1 VLSSIVTYSDHRA
14 VQSILAEDR
23 NVSKYRPKTLWRL
36 TAATMHSGR
45 IKPGTN
51 YLVSN
56 AKVSIGD
63 VEPMLLDV
71 VQTLSRVNARGR
83 FVSAQFH

>member
-1 VLSSIVTYSDHRA
+1 VASGTRPIIGTFDTA
-14 VQSILAEDR
+14 QSGHALAACRVSYPDR
-23 NVSKYRPKTLWRL
+23 NEKSLYAQEHKT
-36 TAATMHSGR
+36 AS
-45 IKPGTN
+45 N

-56 AKVSIGD
+56 ANVSIGD

-83 FVSAQFH
+83 FVPTQFH